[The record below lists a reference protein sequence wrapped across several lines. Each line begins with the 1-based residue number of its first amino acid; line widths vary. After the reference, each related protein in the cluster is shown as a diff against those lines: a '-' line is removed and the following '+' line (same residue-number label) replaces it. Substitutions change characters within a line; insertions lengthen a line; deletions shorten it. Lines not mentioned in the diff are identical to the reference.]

1 MGALYYTKS
10 ETVLLTQ
17 DCATNIS
24 LSRLVR
30 QSRTTGSRPTF
41 YGKAL
46 YNTHPIRQKALEEV
60 GSSTS
65 MEIKPR
71 PLVFIFTFLLPLCFS
86 SILPIDETNQG
97 NKARVAYAL
106 AKEVRKKS
114 SNCINHKQ
122 NSAKLSHFDKLFD
135 LHRVQTLEHVV
146 NVF

>member
-1 MGALYYTKS
+1 MGALYYTKSTKS

-106 AKEVRKKS
+106 AKEVRKNRQIASFISK
-114 SNCINHKQ
+114 IVQ
-122 NSAKLSHFDKLFD
+122 NKVILTNYLIFTEFKPWSM
-135 LHRVQTLEHVV
+135 
-146 NVF
+146 